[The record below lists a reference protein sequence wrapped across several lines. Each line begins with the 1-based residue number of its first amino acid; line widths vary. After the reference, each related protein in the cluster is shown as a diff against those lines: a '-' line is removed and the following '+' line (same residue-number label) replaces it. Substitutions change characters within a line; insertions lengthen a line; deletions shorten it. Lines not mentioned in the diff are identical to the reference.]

1 MTMRKYMRGVTLT
14 ELMIVVVI
22 VSILAMVS
30 YPSYREYAARAKRNE
45 AKAALLRI
53 AQQQERF
60 YLNNNT
66 YTCDMTQLGFAAA
79 GGVITDSRAY
89 QVDVTACTPNAFT
102 AQGAHGRFDDRNRR
116 AQHLTFDHRP
126 PPGAFLPGAIKDHV
140 QNRQACFG
148 VDGCCNL
155 A

>member
-1 MTMRKYMRGVTLT
+1 MPENTAISFYGNTYNTMYRKMRGITLI
-14 ELMIVVVI
+14 ELLIVI
-22 VSILAMVS
+22 VIVGFLAAIA
-30 YPSYREYAARAKRNE
+30 YPNYRNASDRAKRNE

-102 AQGAHGRFDDRNRR
+102 AQAAYLLGGREAARCSAFFIDGAGARTSN
-116 AQHLTFDHRP
+116 
-126 PPGAFLPGAIKDHV
+126 PPGSTCWTDT
-140 QNRQACFG
+140 R
-148 VDGCCNL
+148 
-155 A
+155 